1 MCPGKTMK
9 QFYLSVFTFFLLTLT
24 GYSQERKT
32 FEYITMEDGLPENR
46 ITALLQDKKGY
57 IWMGTQ
63 NGLVRHDGYS
73 TKVYDLKTSGKV
85 DFYYINCL
93 YEDSKGII
101 WVGSEY
107 AGLYRYDTAH
117 DKFVVADMGKGTDL
131 KKRSIKSISSDSKG
145 HIWLITKKENNE
157 FGLGGEK
164 NNDLYDYDPKLKK
177 TVAYGKAFKGKNA
190 IGADTFNVV
199 TEDSNGNIWLGTDNG
214 LFRYDKKQQKFV
226 PGMSGTSITD
236 IHFIEESPAE
246 KGVMYIA
253 NRGFIHPG
261 GGVIK
266 LNPSSKSEKSY
277 LAKDGL
283 GSDTILNLYKDSHKR
298 LWAGTMKGLS
308 LIDAKTGA
316 IKNYIPKDS
325 GMANIGYGGAMCSM
339 TEAPGNKIW
348 LQTPQGLLLF
358 DITSGNFTRYT
369 SRSNSTGIEHF
380 QMNVALPP
388 VMDRSGTLYV
398 PTLDLGLMR
407 LNNLKSHFSVLK
419 DDTQNEKGYKGGV
432 VYRVAQGKDG
442 IYWLATKNGVVRW
455 DRHANTFDN
464 IPDKDSKQA
473 AWNIAVDD
481 RGRVWYTLI
490 AGGLQCYDPAT
501 KKVDTYV
508 NDPNDPLSL
517 PANNAYSVLC
527 DSKGRIWV
535 GTYGAGICRLDEAT
549 RSFIRYPHEKRE
561 GNDISNTGKL
571 DDSSVVSLYEDS
583 KGTIWVGTNFGG
595 LNKLDEKTG
604 TFSHYN
610 DRAIGMM
617 CITAFHEG
625 KDGIIWA
632 GSYLHGLF
640 RIDTKTGRIKAYRQE
655 DGLLAN
661 NVQGIIDDSEG
672 NLWIASERG
681 LTRFNLATNKF
692 YQIAKANGLPESQF
706 IRPPLKDAN
715 GHFLMVSKRGLVLF
729 DPSAIKPNPVP
740 PATHIQ
746 SVSWPGENRTEKTLF
761 VAGNEKPELEHDENR
776 VTFNYVGLHYDNPTL
791 NKYRYKL
798 EGYDD
803 NWVEAGTQR
812 SATYTNLSPGTYIFK
827 VKSANAD
834 GVWDEKGSSIS
845 VTILPPWWR
854 TWWACLVY
862 VLVFAAALRGYIVY
876 RSRTLKKKNRELE
889 EKVAL
894 RTEELNA
901 SLESLKTTQ
910 NQLVQSE
917 KMASLGELTAGIAHE
932 IQNPLNFVNNF
943 SEVSVE
949 LLDEMDEELDKG
961 DIEEAKAIASDI
973 KQNLEKINHHGKRAD
988 GIVKGM
994 LQHSRAS
1001 SGQKEAADINALAD
1015 EYLRLAY
1022 HGLRAKDKSFNAELI
1037 THFDTTL
1044 PKVKMIPQDVG
1055 RVLLNLF
1062 TNAFYATQEKKKNHP
1077 AHEGGGTAHY
1087 KPMITVTTR
1096 QAGNSVEIIVKD
1108 NGTGIPDAIKDKI
1121 LQPFFTTK
1129 PTGEGTGLGLSLSY
1143 DIVVKGHG
1151 GSIAINSNEGEGS
1164 EFTISLPLA

>member
-1 MCPGKTMK
+1 MK
-9 QFYLSVFTFFLLTLT
+9 QRYFFLFTFLLFVLT
-24 GYSQERKT
+24 GYSQGKKT

-63 NGLVRHDGYS
+63 NGLVRHDGYT
-73 TKVYDLKTSGKV
+73 TKVYELRTSAKV

-93 YEDSKGII
+93 YEDNKGII
-101 WVGSEY
+101 WVGTEY
-107 AGLYRYDTAH
+107 AGLYRYDTAR
-117 DKFVVADMGKGTDL
+117 DKFILADMGKGADL
-131 KKRSIKSISSDSKG
+131 KKKSIKSITSDRSG
-145 HIWLITKKENNE
+145 TMWLITKNENNE
-157 FGLGGEK
+157 FGLGNEK
-164 NNDLYDYDPKLKK
+164 DNDLYKYDPKLKK
-177 TVAYGKAFKGKNA
+177 AIAFGKAFKGNNKIDAN
-190 IGADTFNVV
+190 TLNVV
-199 TEDSNGNIWLGTDNG
+199 TEDSNGTIWLGTDNG

-226 PGMSGTSITD
+226 PGMSGKSITD
-236 IHFIEESPAE
+236 IHFIEESPVE
-246 KGVMYIA
+246 KGVIYIA

-266 LNPSSKSEKSY
+266 INPSTKAEKSY
-277 LAKDGL
+277 LAKNGL
-283 GSDTILNLYKDSHKR
+283 GSDTILSLYKDRHKR
-298 LWAGTMKGLS
+298 LWAGTIRGLS
-308 LIDAKTGA
+308 LIDTKSGS

-325 GMANIGYGGAMCSM
+325 GLANLGYGGAMCSM
-339 TEAPGNKIW
+339 TEAPGDKIW
-348 LQTPQGLLLF
+348 LLTPQGILVF
-358 DITSGNFTRYT
+358 DGKTEVFTRYT
-369 SRSNSTGIEHF
+369 ARSNSTGIEHF
-380 QMNVALPP
+380 QLNVALPP

-407 LNNLKSHFSVLK
+407 LNNLKSHFTVLK
-419 DDTQNEKGYKGGV
+419 DDPQNEKGYNGGT

-442 IYWLATKNGVVRW
+442 IYWLATKNGVIRW
-455 DRHANTFDN
+455 DRQANTFDN
-464 IPDKDSKQA
+464 LPDKDSKQA
-473 AWNIAVDD
+473 AWNITVDN
-481 RGRVWYTLI
+481 RNRIWYTLI

-501 KKVDTYV
+501 RKVQTFV
-508 NDPNDPLSL
+508 NDPNDPSSL
-517 PANNAYSVLC
+517 PANNAYSVFC
-527 DSKGRIWV
+527 DSKGRIWI
-535 GTYGAGICRLDEAT
+535 GTYGSGICRFDEASH
-549 RSFIRYPHEKRE
+549 SFIHYPFERRE
-561 GNDISNTGKL
+561 GNGIWKTDKL
-571 DDSSVVSLYEDS
+571 DDSNVVSINEDS

-604 TFSHYN
+604 KFSHYN
-610 DRAIGMM
+610 DRSIGMM
-617 CITAFHEG
+617 CITSFFEG
-625 KDGIIWA
+625 KNGIIWA

-640 RIDTKTGRIKAYRQE
+640 RIDTKTGKIKAYRQE

-681 LTRFNLATNKF
+681 LTRFNPSTNKF
-692 YQIAKANGLPESQF
+692 YQITKANGLPESQF

-715 GHFLMVSKRGLVLF
+715 GQFLMVSKRGLVIF
-729 DPSAIKPNPVP
+729 DPAAIKPNAIP

-746 SVSWPGENRTEKTLF
+746 SVSWPGENKTEKTLF
-761 VAGNEKPELEHDENR
+761 LAGNEKPELEHNENR
-776 VTFNYVGLHYDNPTL
+776 ITFTYIGLHYDNPAL

-803 NWVEAGTQR
+803 AWVEGGTQR
-812 SATYTNLSPGTYIFK
+812 SATYTNLSPGTYTFK

-834 GVWDEKGSSIS
+834 GVWDKKGSSITI
-845 VTILPPWWR
+845 TILPPWWK
-854 TWWACLVY
+854 TWWAYLIYAVI
-862 VLVFAAALRGYIVY
+862 FAAALRGYIVY
-876 RSRTLKKKNRELE
+876 RSRALKNKNRQLE

-943 SEVSVE
+943 SDVSIE
-949 LLDEMDEELDKG
+949 LLDEMEEEMDKG
-961 DIEEAKAIASDI
+961 DLEEAKAIAGDI
-973 KQNLEKINHHGKRAD
+973 KQNLEKISHHGKRAD

-1001 SGQKEAADINALAD
+1001 SGQKEPTDINALAD

-1022 HGLRAKDKSFNAELI
+1022 HGLRAKDKSFNAELV
-1037 THFDTTL
+1037 TNFDNSL
-1044 PKVKMIPQDVG
+1044 PKVKVIPQDVG

-1062 TNAFYATQEKKKNHP
+1062 TNAFYATQQKKNGSTIP
-1077 AHEGGGTAHY
+1077 EGVEATAY
-1087 KPMITVTTR
+1087 KPTITVTTV
-1096 QAGNSVEIIVKD
+1096 QKGNRVEVIVKD

-1143 DIVVKGHG
+1143 DIIVKGHSG
-1151 GSIAINSNEGEGS
+1151 TIEIDSKEGEGS
-1164 EFTISLPLA
+1164 EFKIGLPIT